1 MESSQDLFADI
12 SLDELISFES
22 QLYDDMTFAIC
33 HPVGKKIFEII
44 EEWKNFISFDADTY
58 YHARRIETGQ
68 ALLLDQE
75 MLKAPLNISSHGRY
89 NAIGKSCYYIAET
102 RAGALAK
109 ITKHCGEKKI
119 SLQVVGLQPVKK
131 ERIIDLSGEVKGNNR
146 FIEHLHFIV
155 ENEEEKI
162 VKKYLLPN
170 FVASCCKKIG
180 IEGIKYRSTGYNCC
194 VLWKDDYFEFVEG
207 SRKIIANERV
217 YTRDILKKN

>member
-44 EEWKNFISFDADTY
+44 KEWKNFISFDADTY

-102 RAGALAK
+102 RAGALAE
-109 ITKHCGEKKI
+109 ITKH
-119 SLQVVGLQPVKK
+119 
-131 ERIIDLSGEVKGNNR
+131 SGE
-146 FIEHLHFIV
+146 
-155 ENEEEKI
+155 
-162 VKKYLLPN
+162 
-170 FVASCCKKIG
+170 
-180 IEGIKYRSTGYNCC
+180 
-194 VLWKDDYFEFVEG
+194 
-207 SRKIIANERV
+207 RKLV
-217 YTRDILKKN
+217 SKWSDFSLLKKRELLICLVKLKVIIVL